1 MGHLGPFSPL
11 YNRSVSAGGPDLFV
25 ICKSCGS
32 EVSPYITECPYCGNR
47 LRKRAPKLDREG
59 RVAEK
64 RRRLRATRLPR
75 LRAGEIPGVRPDVRP
90 YGTLALVTAGIVG
103 ALIWRTTLVVK
114 LNLIVIGKP
123 TGQWW
128 KVVTA
133 AFTYDNAGVAFAVLG
148 TVALFGWLIERK
160 HGPLPVL
167 ALFAIGGIGGVAAT
181 AVAYPFPIVLA
192 GNGGALALISAWAVG
207 QLLELRETGD
217 IDGDL
222 IGAGVI
228 AAVVALLP
236 LADANVSWLAGGVGV
251 LTGATL
257 GLPLAVLRS

>member
-1 MGHLGPFSPL
+1 
-11 YNRSVSAGGPDLFV
+11 
-25 ICKSCGS
+25 
-32 EVSPYITECPYCGNR
+32 VSPYITECPYCGNR

-64 RRRLRATRLPR
+64 RRRLRTTRLPR

-90 YGTLALVTAGIVG
+90 YGALALVTAGIVG

-114 LNLIVIGKP
+114 FNLVVIGKP
-123 TGQWW
+123 TDHWW

-148 TVALFGWLIERK
+148 TVALFGWLIERR

-181 AVAYPFPIVLA
+181 AVAYPFPIVLG
-192 GNGGALALISAWAVG
+192 GNGGALALLSAWSVG
-207 QLLELRETGD
+207 QLLELRESGEVD
-217 IDGDL
+217 ADL

-228 AAVVALLP
+228 AVVVALMP
-236 LADANVSWLAGGVGV
+236 LVDTNVSWLADGVGV

-257 GLPLAVLRS
+257 GLPLAVLRP

>member
-1 MGHLGPFSPL
+1 
-11 YNRSVSAGGPDLFV
+11 VSTGGPDLFV

-64 RRRLRATRLPR
+64 RRRLRPSRLPR
-75 LRAGEIPGVRPDVRP
+75 LRAGEIPGVRPDTRP
-90 YGTLALVTAGIVG
+90 YATLALVAAGIVG

-114 LNLIVIGKP
+114 LNLVVIGKP
-123 TGQWW
+123 TDHWW

-133 AFTYDNAGVAFAVLG
+133 AFTYDNAGVAFVCLG
-148 TVALFGWLIERK
+148 TVALFGWLIERR
-160 HGPLPVL
+160 HGPVPVL
-167 ALFAIGGIGGVAAT
+167 VLFAIGGIGGIAVAA
-181 AVAYPFPIVLA
+181 VATPSYDHLLLG
-192 GNGGALALISAWAVG
+192 GNGGAMALLTAWAVG
-207 QLLELRETGD
+207 QLIEWRDTGD
-217 IDGDL
+217 TDADL
-222 IGAGVI
+222 IGAAVI
-228 AAVVALLP
+228 AVVVLLMP
-236 LADANVSWLAGGVGV
+236 LADPNVSWLAGGVGV

>member
-1 MGHLGPFSPL
+1 MST
-11 YNRSVSAGGPDLFV
+11 GGPDLFV

-64 RRRLRATRLPR
+64 RRRLRTTRLPR
-75 LRAGEIPGVRPDVRP
+75 LRAGEIPGVRPDTRP
-90 YGTLALVTAGIVG
+90 YTTLALVTAGIVG

-114 LNLIVIGKP
+114 FNLVVIGKP
-123 TGQWW
+123 TGHWW
-128 KVVTA
+128 KVITA

-160 HGPLPVL
+160 HGPVPMLL
-167 ALFAIGGIGGVAAT
+167 LFGIGAIGGIAAAALAAPAPT
-181 AVAYPFPIVLA
+181 HVFLA
-192 GNGGALALISAWAVG
+192 GNGGALALVSAWSVG
-207 QLLELRETGD
+207 QLLELRETGEVD
-217 IDGDL
+217 ADL
-222 IGAGVI
+222 IGAAVI
-228 AAVVALLP
+228 AVVVALTP
-236 LADANVSWLAGGVGV
+236 LVDPHVSWLADGVGV

-257 GLPLAVLRS
+257 GLPLAVLRP